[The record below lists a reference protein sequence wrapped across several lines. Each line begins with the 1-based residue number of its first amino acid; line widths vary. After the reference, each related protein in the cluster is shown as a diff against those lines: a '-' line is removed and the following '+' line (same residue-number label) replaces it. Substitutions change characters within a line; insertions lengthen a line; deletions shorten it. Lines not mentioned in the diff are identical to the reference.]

1 MAELII
7 VSIQYVLIKQQMFCI
22 IAQASDLPIK
32 VQDLASDS
40 E

>member
-1 MAELII
+1 MAELIMI
-7 VSIQYVLIKQQMFCI
+7 SIRYILIRQQMFCI